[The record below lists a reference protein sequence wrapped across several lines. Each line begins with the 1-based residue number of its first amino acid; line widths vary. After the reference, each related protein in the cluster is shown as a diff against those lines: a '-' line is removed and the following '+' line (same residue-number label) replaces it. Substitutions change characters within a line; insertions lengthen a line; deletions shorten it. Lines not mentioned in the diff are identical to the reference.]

1 MRFLLDNP
9 LSPLVAERLAAAGH
23 DVAHVRDYAM
33 QSASDEEIFER
44 ARDEDRVLVS
54 ADTDFGTLLALRGER
69 LPSVVLFRRGTE
81 RRPEQQ
87 AALLLANLPAI
98 EQDLAKGS
106 VVVFEPERIRV
117 RALPI
122 GD

>member
-1 MRFLLDNP
+1 M
-9 LSPLVAERLAAAGH
+9 
-23 DVAHVRDYAM
+23 
-33 QSASDEEIFER
+33 
-44 ARDEDRVLVS
+44 
-54 ADTDFGTLLALRGER
+54 
-69 LPSVVLFRRGTE
+69 PSVAFFRRGTE
-81 RRPEQQ
+81 RCPEQQ